1 MLSQM
6 MKEHWNQRDGQSDR
20 DLIRSVRSGLS
31 RAATDLYRRYA
42 DRLSSL
48 ARRNIGTSLSRRVEP
63 EDVVQS
69 VFRTF
74 FRRVTAGHY
83 DVPEG
88 RQIWGLLVVIAVN
101 KVRSAA
107 VFHHAAKRD
116 IDRTEPLS
124 SMSQLSVSNEPAA
137 LREVI
142 ADLTGTLPPLQRS
155 IIRKRLDGFSTSEI
169 ATAVNRSN
177 RTVERALQRFRSIL
191 IAEIGG
197 CHAKY
202 FDDSRRVC

>member
-1 MLSQM
+1 MLSGM
-6 MKEHWNQRDGQSDR
+6 LKEHRNQPGDPSDR
-20 DLIRSVRSGLS
+20 DLVRSVRSGLS

-42 DRLSSL
+42 DRLSCL
-48 ARRNIGTSLSRRVEP
+48 ARRNIGTSLARRVEP

-88 RQIWGLLVVIAVN
+88 REIWGLLVVIAVN

-124 SMSQLSVSNEPAA
+124 SMAQLSVSNESAA
-137 LREVI
+137 IQEVI
-142 ADLTGTLPPLQRS
+142 ADVTSTLPPMQQS
-155 IIRKRLDGFSTSEI
+155 IVRKRLDGFSTSEI

-177 RTVERALQRFRSIL
+177 RTVERVLQRFRSVL

-197 CHAKY
+197 CHAKHL
-202 FDDSRRVC
+202 DDNRRVC